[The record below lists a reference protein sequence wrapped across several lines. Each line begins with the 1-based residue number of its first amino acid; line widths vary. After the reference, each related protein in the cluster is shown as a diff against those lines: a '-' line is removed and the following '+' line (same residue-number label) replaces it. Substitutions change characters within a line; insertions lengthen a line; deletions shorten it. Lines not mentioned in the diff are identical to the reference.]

1 MRDDR
6 LHRRLRDRVMDSA
19 QSSSVLQQIADELRN
34 VRKGVDW
41 NAPGPGSLYAAL
53 RQIESAARLELGQPL
68 PQDFNYKGR
77 YMTLEDEA

>member
-1 MRDDR
+1 MSGMSDQ
-6 LHRRLRDRVMDSA
+6 A
-19 QSSSVLQQIADELRN
+19 LQRIADELRN

-53 RQIESAARLELGQPL
+53 RQIESVARLALGQPL

-77 YMTLEDEA
+77 YTTLEQPEQENAA